1 MKLRI
6 LFLLLLP
13 LDLVLSACRSSEPVS
28 DPFFQA
34 TEADKLTQE
43 ETESIIW
50 HAKNFIA
57 SNKSLRLGHHHRQ
70 MIQDNDPVVRIFY
83 SAKKYGRIE
92 LEWPIS
98 SDTVV
103 LLSSRGDL
111 LSKRQPWVLEI
122 LSGKQKGGLSDAE
135 LEQWRNV
142 DSAEEFDA
150 DMYGGAWE
158 TLGVEPI
165 PLIEDEA
172 DDKGKTTP

>member
-6 LFLLLLP
+6 LILFLSMTA
-13 LDLVLSACRSSEPVS
+13 VLGACRSTETVS
-28 DPFFQA
+28 DPFFQP
-34 TEADKLTQE
+34 TEADMLTKE

-50 HAKNFIA
+50 HAKNFIT
-57 SNKSLRLGHHHRQ
+57 SNKNLRLGKNHRK
-70 MIQDNDPVVRIFY
+70 MIQDNDPVTRIVY
-83 SAKKYGRIE
+83 SGKKHGRIE

-142 DSAEEFDA
+142 DTAEELEDDA
-150 DMYGGAWE
+150 GGAWE

-165 PLIEDEA
+165 PVIED
-172 DDKGKTTP
+172 TPAGNKED

>member
-6 LFLLLLP
+6 LILFLLP
-13 LDLVLSACRSSEPVS
+13 LSFAISACQSSDAVS
-28 DPFFQA
+28 DPFFQP

-43 ETESIIW
+43 EIESIIW

-57 SNKSLRLGHHHRQ
+57 SNKSLRLGTAHRK
-70 MIQDNDPVVRIFY
+70 MVQDNDPVTRIVY
-83 SAKKYGRIE
+83 SGKKYGRIE

-103 LLSSRGDL
+103 LLSSHGDL

-142 DSAEEFDA
+142 DTADEFEETDS
-150 DMYGGAWE
+150 GWE

-165 PLIEDEA
+165 PVIED
-172 DDKGKTTP
+172 TPVNKEK

>member
-6 LFLLLLP
+6 LILLLLP
-13 LDLVLSACRSSEPVS
+13 LAFSLGACTTSRTVS
-28 DPFFQA
+28 DPFYEP
-34 TEADKLTQE
+34 TEADKLTKE

-57 SNKSLRLGHHHRQ
+57 SNKNLRLGSQHRK
-70 MIQDNDPVVRIFY
+70 MIQDNEPVTRVFY
-83 SAKKYGRIE
+83 SGKKYGRIE

-122 LSGKQKGGLSDAE
+122 MSGKQKGGLSDAE

-142 DSAEEFDA
+142 DTAEDFDDA
-150 DMYGGAWE
+150 DSNGALE
-158 TLGVEPI
+158 TLGEVPI
-165 PLIEDEA
+165 PLIEDVANDGE
-172 DDKGKTTP
+172 

>member
-1 MKLRI
+1 MKFRI
-6 LFLLLLP
+6 LTLFFFSLAA
-13 LDLVLSACRSSEPVS
+13 VLSACRSTETVY
-28 DPFFQA
+28 DPFFQP

-43 ETESIIW
+43 EIDSIIW
-50 HAKNFIA
+50 HAKNFIS
-57 SNKSLRLGHHHRQ
+57 SNKSLRLGKNHRQ
-70 MIQDNDPVVRIFY
+70 MIQDNEPVTRIFY
-83 SAKKYGRIE
+83 SGKKHGRIE

-142 DSAEEFDA
+142 DTA
-150 DMYGGAWE
+150 DEWDDDTGGAWE

-165 PLIEDEA
+165 PVIEDKTE
-172 DDKGKTTP
+172 DKKEK

>member
-1 MKLRI
+1 MKLRFPV
-6 LFLLLLP
+6 LFLLP
-13 LDLVLSACRSSEPVS
+13 LVFSLGACQSSQPVS
-28 DPFFQA
+28 DPFFQPA
-34 TEADKLTQE
+34 ESDKLTKE
-43 ETESIIW
+43 EIESIIW
-50 HAKNFIA
+50 HAKHFIA
-57 SNKSLRLGHHHRQ
+57 SNKNLRLGTNHRK
-70 MIQDNDPVVRIFY
+70 MIQDNEPVTRIFY

-111 LSKRQPWVLEI
+111 LSKKQPWVLEI

-142 DSAEEFDA
+142 DTAEEFEEDI
-150 DMYGGAWE
+150 GAWE

-165 PLIEDEA
+165 PVIEDEPA
-172 DDKGKTTP
+172 DKGN

>member
-1 MKLRI
+1 MKHRI
-6 LFLLLLP
+6 LIIFFISLTV
-13 LDLVLSACRSSEPVS
+13 VLSACRSTNEVY
-28 DPFFQA
+28 DPFFQP
-34 TEADKLTQE
+34 TEADMLTKE

-50 HAKNFIA
+50 HAKHFIA
-57 SNKSLRLGHHHRQ
+57 SNKNLRLGSNHRK
-70 MIQDNDPVVRIFY
+70 MIQDNEPVTRIVY
-83 SAKKYGRIE
+83 SGKKHGKIE

-135 LEQWRNV
+135 LDLWRNV
-142 DSAEEFDA
+142 DTADEFED
-150 DMYGGAWE
+150 DEGGAWE

-165 PLIEDEA
+165 PVIEDKTA
-172 DDKGKTTP
+172 DKKEN

>member
-6 LFLLLLP
+6 LILFLSMTA
-13 LDLVLSACRSSEPVS
+13 VLGACRSTETVS
-28 DPFFQA
+28 DPFFQP
-34 TEADKLTQE
+34 TEADMLTKE

-50 HAKNFIA
+50 HAKNFIT
-57 SNKSLRLGHHHRQ
+57 SNKNLRLGKNHRK
-70 MIQDNDPVVRIFY
+70 MIQDNDPVTRIIY
-83 SAKKYGRIE
+83 SGKKHGRIE

-111 LSKRQPWVLEI
+111 LSKRQPWMLEI

-142 DSAEEFDA
+142 DTADEFEAEES
-150 DMYGGAWE
+150 GGAWE

-165 PLIEDEA
+165 PVIED
-172 DDKGKTTP
+172 TPAGNKED

>member
-6 LFLLLLP
+6 LICFFLS
-13 LDLVLSACRSSEPVS
+13 VTVALSACRSSDEVY
-28 DPFFQA
+28 DPFFQP
-34 TEADKLTQE
+34 TEADKLTKE

-50 HAKNFIA
+50 HAKNFIS
-57 SNKSLRLGHHHRQ
+57 SNKSLRLGKVHRK
-70 MIQDNDPVVRIFY
+70 MSQDNEPVTRIFY
-83 SAKKYGRIE
+83 SGKKHGRIE

-122 LSGKQKGGLSDAE
+122 LSGKQTGGLSEAE

-142 DSAEEFDA
+142 DTADEFEDDA
-150 DMYGGAWE
+150 GGAWE

-165 PLIEDEA
+165 PVIEDTTA
-172 DDKGKTTP
+172 DKKEK

>member
-6 LFLLLLP
+6 LILLFFSLTV
-13 LDLVLSACRSSEPVS
+13 VLSACRSSETVY
-28 DPFFQA
+28 DPFFQP
-34 TEADKLTQE
+34 TEADKLSKE
-43 ETESIIW
+43 EIDSIIW

-57 SNKSLRLGHHHRQ
+57 SNKTLRLGKVHRK
-70 MIQDNDPVVRIFY
+70 MIQDNEPVTRIFY
-83 SAKKYGRIE
+83 SGKKHGRIE

-142 DSAEEFDA
+142 DTADEFED
-150 DMYGGAWE
+150 DDSGGAWE

-165 PLIEDEA
+165 PVIEDAPE
-172 DDKGKTTP
+172 DKKEN

>member
-6 LFLLLLP
+6 LILLLMSLTFA
-13 LDLVLSACRSSEPVS
+13 LGACRSSGTVS
-28 DPFFQA
+28 DPFFQP
-34 TEADKLTQE
+34 TEADKLTKE

-50 HAKNFIA
+50 HAKHFIA
-57 SNKSLRLGHHHRQ
+57 SNKNLRLGTNHRK
-70 MIQDNDPVVRIFY
+70 MIQDNDPVTRIIY
-83 SAKKYGRIE
+83 SGKKYGRIE

-122 LSGKQKGGLSDAE
+122 MSGKQKGGMSDAE
-135 LEQWRNV
+135 LELWRNV
-142 DSAEEFDA
+142 DSAEEFEDDA
-150 DMYGGAWE
+150 GGAWE

-165 PLIEDEA
+165 QFVEDAES
-172 DDKGKTTP
+172 KGN

>member
-6 LFLLLLP
+6 LILFLLIVLTLA
-13 LDLVLSACRSSEPVS
+13 LDACRSSGEVS
-28 DPFFQA
+28 DPFFEP
-34 TEADKLTQE
+34 TEADMLTKE

-50 HAKNFIA
+50 HAKHFIA
-57 SNKSLRLGHHHRQ
+57 SNKNLRLGSKHRQ
-70 MIQDNDPVVRIFY
+70 MIQDNDPVTRIVY
-83 SAKKYGRIE
+83 SGKKHGRIE

-142 DSAEEFDA
+142 DTADEFEDE
-150 DMYGGAWE
+150 GGAWE

-165 PLIEDEA
+165 PVIED
-172 DDKGKTTP
+172 TPAGNKEN

>member
-1 MKLRI
+1 MKVRI
-6 LFLLLLP
+6 LILFFVSLTV
-13 LDLVLSACRSSEPVS
+13 VLSACRSTEEVY
-28 DPFFQA
+28 DPFFQP
-34 TEADKLTQE
+34 TEADKLTKE

-50 HAKNFIA
+50 HAKNFIS
-57 SNKSLRLGHHHRQ
+57 SNKSLRLGKKHRQ
-70 MIQDNDPVVRIFY
+70 MIQDNEPVTRIVY
-83 SAKKYGRIE
+83 SGKKHGRIE

-122 LSGKQKGGLSDAE
+122 LSGKQTGGLSDAE

-142 DSAEEFDA
+142 DTADEFEDDDA
-150 DMYGGAWE
+150 GSAWE

-165 PLIEDEA
+165 PVIEDKTE
-172 DDKGKTTP
+172 DKKEK

>member
-6 LFLLLLP
+6 LILFLLP
-13 LDLVLSACRSSEPVS
+13 LTFAISACRSSSTVS
-28 DPFFQA
+28 DPYFQP
-34 TEADKLTQE
+34 TEADKLTKE

-57 SNKSLRLGHHHRQ
+57 SNKSLRLGTAHRQ
-70 MIQDNDPVVRIFY
+70 MIQNNEPVTRIIY
-83 SAKKYGRIE
+83 SGKKYGRIE

-135 LEQWRNV
+135 LDQWRNV
-142 DSAEEFDA
+142 DTADEFED
-150 DMYGGAWE
+150 DDEGGAWE

-165 PLIEDEA
+165 PVIED
-172 DDKGKTTP
+172 TPAGNKEN

>member
-6 LFLLLLP
+6 LILFLLSLTV
-13 LDLVLSACRSSEPVS
+13 VLSACRSTEEVI
-28 DPFFQA
+28 DPFFQP
-34 TEADKLTQE
+34 TEADKLTKE

-57 SNKSLRLGHHHRQ
+57 SNKNLRLGSNHRK
-70 MIQDNDPVVRIFY
+70 MIQDNEPVTRIVY
-83 SAKKYGRIE
+83 SGKKHGRIE

-122 LSGKQKGGLSDAE
+122 LSGKQKGGLSETE
-135 LEQWRNV
+135 LEMWRNV
-142 DSAEEFDA
+142 DTADEFEA
-150 DMYGGAWE
+150 GEWE

-165 PLIEDEA
+165 PVIEEKPA
-172 DDKGKTTP
+172 GNKEK

>member
-6 LFLLLLP
+6 LTLFLLS
-13 LDLVLSACRSSEPVS
+13 LSFILGACRSSEVVS
-28 DPFFQA
+28 DPFFQP
-34 TEADKLTQE
+34 TEADKLTKE

-50 HAKNFIA
+50 HAKNFIS
-57 SNKSLRLGHHHRQ
+57 SNKSLRLGKNHRQ
-70 MIQDNDPVVRIFY
+70 MIQDNDPVVRVFY

-122 LSGKQKGGLSDAE
+122 MSGKQKGGLSDAE

-142 DSAEEFDA
+142 DTAEEFEDEEPA
-150 DMYGGAWE
+150 TGAWE
-158 TLGVEPI
+158 TLGVDPI
-165 PLIEDEA
+165 PLIEDKS
-172 DDKGKTTP
+172 DGKEN

>member
-6 LFLLLLP
+6 LVLLLFP
-13 LDLVLSACRSSEPVS
+13 LTFALGACRSTEVVS
-28 DPFFQA
+28 DPFFQP

-43 ETESIIW
+43 EMESIIW
-50 HAKNFIA
+50 HARNFIA
-57 SNKSLRLGHHHRQ
+57 ENKTLRLGSNHRK
-70 MIQDNDPVVRIFY
+70 MIRDNEPVTRVFY

-122 LSGKQKGGLSDAE
+122 MSGKQKGGLSDAE
-135 LEQWRNV
+135 LEMWRNV
-142 DSAEEFDA
+142 DTADEFEQDGA
-150 DMYGGAWE
+150 SGGVWE
-158 TLGVEPI
+158 TLGVEAI
-165 PLIEDEA
+165 PYDENDA
-172 DDKGKTTP
+172 KKGN

>member
-6 LFLLLLP
+6 LILFLSMTA
-13 LDLVLSACRSSEPVS
+13 VLGACRSTETVS
-28 DPFFQA
+28 DPFFQP
-34 TEADKLTQE
+34 TEADMLTKE

-50 HAKNFIA
+50 HAKNFIT
-57 SNKSLRLGHHHRQ
+57 SNKNLRLGKNHRK
-70 MIQDNDPVVRIFY
+70 MIQDNDPVTRIVY
-83 SAKKYGRIE
+83 SGKKHGRIE

-111 LSKRQPWVLEI
+111 LSKRQPWMLEI

-142 DSAEEFDA
+142 DTADEFEAEES
-150 DMYGGAWE
+150 GGAWE

-165 PLIEDEA
+165 PVIEDTPP
-172 DDKGKTTP
+172 DKGK

>member
-6 LFLLLLP
+6 LLLLLLP
-13 LDLVLSACRSSEPVS
+13 LAVALGACSSTQTVS
-28 DPFFQA
+28 DPFFQPS
-34 TEADKLTQE
+34 ESDKLTKE

-50 HAKNFIA
+50 HAKHFIA
-57 SNKSLRLGHHHRQ
+57 SNKNLRLGTNHRK
-70 MIQDNDPVVRIFY
+70 MIQDNEPVTRIFY

-142 DSAEEFDA
+142 DTADEFEDA
-150 DMYGGAWE
+150 GTGGAWE

-165 PLIEDEA
+165 PVIED
-172 DDKGKTTP
+172 TPAGNKEK

>member
-6 LFLLLLP
+6 LVLLLLP
-13 LDLVLSACRSSEPVS
+13 LTFALGACRSSEVVS
-28 DPFFQA
+28 DPFF
-34 TEADKLTQE
+34 EPSESDKLTKE

-50 HAKNFIA
+50 HAQHFIA
-57 SNKSLRLGHHHRQ
+57 SNKNLRLGSHHRQ
-70 MIQDNDPVVRIFY
+70 MIQDNEPVTRIFY

-122 LSGKQKGGLSDAE
+122 MSGKQKGGLSDAE

-142 DSAEEFDA
+142 DTAEDFEEDGA
-150 DMYGGAWE
+150 GGGAWE

-165 PLIEDEA
+165 PVTEDA
-172 DDKGKTTP
+172 ANDGK

>member
-6 LFLLLLP
+6 LLLLLFP
-13 LDLVLSACRSSEPVS
+13 LAVALGACSSTQTVS
-28 DPFFQA
+28 DPFFQPS
-34 TEADKLTQE
+34 ESDKLTKE

-50 HAKNFIA
+50 HAKHFIA
-57 SNKSLRLGHHHRQ
+57 SNKNLRLGTNHRK
-70 MIQDNDPVVRIFY
+70 MIQDNEPVTRIFY

-122 LSGKQKGGLSDAE
+122 MSGKQKGGLSDAE

-142 DSAEEFDA
+142 DTAEDFEEDGA
-150 DMYGGAWE
+150 DGGAWE

-165 PLIEDEA
+165 PVTEDA
-172 DDKGKTTP
+172 ANDGK

>member
-6 LFLLLLP
+6 LLLLLLP
-13 LDLVLSACRSSEPVS
+13 LAVALGACSSTQTVS
-28 DPFFQA
+28 DPFFQPS
-34 TEADKLTQE
+34 ESDKLTKE

-50 HAKNFIA
+50 HAKHFIA
-57 SNKSLRLGHHHRQ
+57 SNKNLRLGTNHRK
-70 MIQDNDPVVRIFY
+70 MIQDNEPVTRIFY

-122 LSGKQKGGLSDAE
+122 MSGKQKGGLSDAE

-142 DSAEEFDA
+142 DTADDFEEDA
-150 DMYGGAWE
+150 GGAWE
-158 TLGVEPI
+158 TIGVEPI
-165 PLIEDEA
+165 PVIEKA
-172 DDKGKTTP
+172 SANKRQ

>member
-6 LFLLLLP
+6 LILY
-13 LDLVLSACRSSEPVS
+13 LSMTAILGACRSTETVS
-28 DPFFQA
+28 DPFFQP
-34 TEADKLTQE
+34 TETDMLTKE

-50 HAKNFIA
+50 HAKNFIT
-57 SNKSLRLGHHHRQ
+57 SNKNLRLGKNHRQ
-70 MIQDNDPVVRIFY
+70 MIQNNEPVTRIVY
-83 SAKKYGRIE
+83 SGKKYGRIE

-142 DSAEEFDA
+142 DTADEFEVEES
-150 DMYGGAWE
+150 GGAWE

-165 PLIEDEA
+165 PVIED
-172 DDKGKTTP
+172 TPAGNKEN

>member
-6 LFLLLLP
+6 LILFLLSLTV
-13 LDLVLSACRSSEPVS
+13 VLSACRSTEEVI
-28 DPFFQA
+28 DPFFQP
-34 TEADKLTQE
+34 TEADKLTKE

-57 SNKSLRLGHHHRQ
+57 SNKNLRLGSNHRK
-70 MIQDNDPVVRIFY
+70 MIQDNEPVTRIVY
-83 SAKKYGRIE
+83 SGKKHGRIE

-122 LSGKQKGGLSDAE
+122 LSGKQKGGLSETE
-135 LEQWRNV
+135 LEMWRNV
-142 DSAEEFDA
+142 DTADEFEA
-150 DMYGGAWE
+150 GEWE

-165 PLIEDEA
+165 PVIEDEPA
-172 DDKGKTTP
+172 GNKEK

>member
-6 LFLLLLP
+6 LILFSLPLLLNLG
-13 LDLVLSACRSSEPVS
+13 ACGTTEPVS
-28 DPFFQA
+28 DPFFQPA
-34 TEADKLTQE
+34 ESDKLTKE
-43 ETESIIW
+43 ELESIIW

-57 SNKSLRLGHHHRQ
+57 SNRNLRLGSHHRKA
-70 MIQDNDPVVRIFY
+70 IQENDPVVRIAY

-98 SDTVV
+98 ADTVV

-111 LSKRQPWVLEI
+111 LSKRQAWVLEI

-135 LEQWRNV
+135 LEMWRNV
-142 DSAEEFDA
+142 DSAEDA
-150 DMYGGAWE
+150 GDDDYGTWE

-165 PLIEDEA
+165 PLIEDKPA
-172 DDKGKTTP
+172 GGGK

>member
-1 MKLRI
+1 MKIRI
-6 LFLLLLP
+6 LILFSAILP
-13 LDLVLSACRSSEPVS
+13 LLFILGACSSTETVS
-28 DPFFQA
+28 DPFFQP

-43 ETESIIW
+43 ELDSIIW

-57 SNKSLRLGHHHRQ
+57 SNKNLRLGSRHRH
-70 MIQDNDPVVRIFY
+70 MIQENDPVVRIAY

-111 LSKRQPWVLEI
+111 LSKRQSWMLEI
-122 LSGKQKGGLSDAE
+122 LSGKQTGGLSDAE

-142 DSAEEFDA
+142 DSADDA
-150 DMYGGAWE
+150 GDDWGAWE

-165 PLIEDEA
+165 PLIEDEPA
-172 DDKGKTTP
+172 DGEK

>member
-1 MKLRI
+1 MKLSI
-6 LFLLLLP
+6 LILLLLP
-13 LDLVLSACRSSEPVS
+13 LTFALGACSSSRTVS
-28 DPFFQA
+28 DPFFES
-34 TEADKLTQE
+34 TESDKLTKE

-50 HAKNFIA
+50 HAKHFIA
-57 SNKSLRLGHHHRQ
+57 SNKSLRLGSHHRQ
-70 MIQDNDPVVRIFY
+70 LIQDNEPVTRIFY
-83 SAKKYGRIE
+83 SARKYGRIE

-122 LSGKQKGGLSDAE
+122 MSGKQKGGLSDAE

-142 DSAEEFDA
+142 DTAEEFESDN
-150 DMYGGAWE
+150 GGAWE

-165 PLIEDEA
+165 PVIEDA
-172 DDKGKTTP
+172 ADKGN

>member
-6 LFLLLLP
+6 LILFLSLTLALG
-13 LDLVLSACRSSEPVS
+13 ACRSDESVS
-28 DPFFQA
+28 DPFFQP
-34 TEADKLTQE
+34 TETDMLTKE

-50 HAKNFIA
+50 HAKHFIA
-57 SNKSLRLGHHHRQ
+57 SNKSLRLGSNHRK
-70 MIQDNDPVVRIFY
+70 MIQDNEPVTRVVY
-83 SAKKYGRIE
+83 SGKKHGRIE

-122 LSGKQKGGLSDAE
+122 MSGKQKGGLSDAE

-142 DSAEEFDA
+142 DTAEEFEED
-150 DMYGGAWE
+150 GGAWE
-158 TLGVEPI
+158 TQGVEPI
-165 PLIEDEA
+165 PVIEDA
-172 DDKGKTTP
+172 AKNKRQ

>member
-1 MKLRI
+1 MIFRI
-6 LFLLLLP
+6 LILFFLSMATAILC
-13 LDLVLSACRSSEPVS
+13 SCQSSGEAS
-28 DPFFQA
+28 DPFFQP
-34 TEADKLTQE
+34 TEADKLTKE

-57 SNKSLRLGHHHRQ
+57 SNKSLRLGTAHRK
-70 MIQDNDPVVRIFY
+70 MIQDNEPVTRIVY
-83 SAKKYGRIE
+83 SGKKHGRIE

-135 LEQWRNV
+135 LDQWRNV
-142 DSAEEFDA
+142 DTADEFED
-150 DMYGGAWE
+150 DGTGGAWE
-158 TLGVEPI
+158 TVGVEPI
-165 PLIEDEA
+165 PVIEGATA
-172 DDKGKTTP
+172 DKKEK

>member
-6 LFLLLLP
+6 LILFLSMTA
-13 LDLVLSACRSSEPVS
+13 VLGACRSTETVS
-28 DPFFQA
+28 DPFFQP
-34 TEADKLTQE
+34 TEADMLTKE

-50 HAKNFIA
+50 HAKNFIT
-57 SNKSLRLGHHHRQ
+57 SNKNLRLGKNHRK
-70 MIQDNDPVVRIFY
+70 MIQDNDPVTRIVY
-83 SAKKYGRIE
+83 SGKKHGRIE

-135 LEQWRNV
+135 L
-142 DSAEEFDA
+142 
-150 DMYGGAWE
+150 
-158 TLGVEPI
+158 
-165 PLIEDEA
+165 
-172 DDKGKTTP
+172 

>member
-6 LFLLLLP
+6 LILLLLP
-13 LDLVLSACRSSEPVS
+13 LFFVMGACRSSQVVS
-28 DPFFQA
+28 DPFFQP
-34 TEADKLTQE
+34 TEADKLTKE
-43 ETESIIW
+43 ETDSIIW
-50 HAKNFIA
+50 HAKNFITA
-57 SNKSLRLGHHHRQ
+57 NKNLRLGPKHRK
-70 MIQDNDPVVRIFY
+70 MIQDNEPVTRIFY

-122 LSGKQKGGLSDAE
+122 MSAKQKGGLSDAE

-142 DSAEEFDA
+142 DSAEDIDDDA
-150 DMYGGAWE
+150 ESGAWE
-158 TLGVEPI
+158 KLGMKAI
-165 PLIEDEA
+165 PYTEN
-172 DDKGKTTP
+172 GTSQGN